1 MATMKVYRVY
11 ESKFN
16 KEHEIEHQ
24 TQGMYFTS
32 LRKALEHL
40 KWLAGLYK
48 GDYNEDKE
56 TQWLSTA
63 QYEMNGQNV
72 IASIDY
78 HLVF

>member
-1 MATMKVYRVY
+1 MATKKIFRVY
-11 ESKFN
+11 ESQFN

-40 KWLAGLYK
+40 KWLAKLNK
-48 GDYNEDKE
+48 GEYDECKE

-63 QYEMNGQNV
+63 QYEKNGQNV
-72 IASIDY
+72 IAGIDY